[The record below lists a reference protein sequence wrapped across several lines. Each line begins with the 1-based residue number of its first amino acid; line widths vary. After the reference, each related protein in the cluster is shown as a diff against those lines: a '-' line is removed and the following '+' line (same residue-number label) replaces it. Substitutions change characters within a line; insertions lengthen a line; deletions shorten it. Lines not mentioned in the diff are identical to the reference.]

1 MLQLPKKL
9 SDWFLPRAVA
19 VDEPPMIEP
28 GLYHFQREV
37 GGQHI
42 RYHLRVDDDGPAILI
57 AAASEAL
64 LLSPA
69 GAAVAKGLLE
79 GKSSA
84 ALEASW
90 PVENPQQVVEDVRH
104 ALEDLGQWDV
114 RYPIF
119 NLVDPALYER
129 PWKISAPFQADVV
142 VGGEGVTRAIIDRLW
157 AARVPHVRF
166 LVTPRTGKETI
177 VKSVMHAE
185 DLGMIAGVRLRTAHW
200 LDNATLQSLAQA
212 GVDYIVLPWGVTQA
226 LHDRWYGAG
235 DFAAFAA
242 LVPKILRSEV
252 TPVADAA
259 LVRSTWEH
267 FPASLD
273 NVVNLGVDHIEV
285 YAIAEDADARPH
297 ELQAEGFSGLEL
309 RQLAA
314 WIEDLADQRKVQL
327 VWLPPIRCPQNRSL
341 DEIVRQAPR
350 AGGDV
355 TIRVEA
361 DGNVLP
367 PRGPRQ
373 IAGNVLEQ
381 DWESIWGHEVFRNYR
396 LQVERPTRCA
406 ECPDMTVCA
415 ACCPADAE
423 SWVTL

>member
-1 MLQLPKKL
+1 
-9 SDWFLPRAVA
+9 VA
-19 VDEPPMIEP
+19 VDEPPIIQP

-69 GAAVAKGLLE
+69 GAAAAKGLLE
-79 GKSSA
+79 GKSA
-84 ALEASW
+84 AAVAASLS
-90 PVENPQQVVEDVRH
+90 VEHPQQVVEDVRH
-104 ALEDLGQWDV
+104 ALADLGHWDV

-142 VGGEGVTRAIIDRLW
+142 VGGDGVTKSIIDRLW
-157 AARVPHVRF
+157 AARIPHVRF
-166 LVTPRTGKETI
+166 LATPRTGKETV

-185 DLGMIAGVRLRTAHW
+185 DVGMIAGVRLRTAQW
-200 LDNATLQSLAQA
+200 LDDATLQSLAQA
-212 GVDYIVLPWGVTQA
+212 GVDYLVLPWGVTRE
-226 LHDRWYGAG
+226 LHNRWYGDG
-235 DFAAFAA
+235 DFAAFTA

-259 LVRSTWEH
+259 LVRSTWEQ
-267 FPASLD
+267 FPAHLD
-273 NVVNLGVDHIEV
+273 HVVQLGIDHLEL
-285 YAIAEDADARPH
+285 YALAEDTGAGPRN
-297 ELQAEGFSGLEL
+297 QQTEGFSALEL
-309 RQLAA
+309 RQLAG
-314 WIEDLADQRKVQL
+314 WIEDLADQRKLQL
-327 VWLPPIRCPQNRSL
+327 IWLPPMRCPKNRSHG
-341 DEIVRQAPR
+341 EIVRLAPR

-361 DGNVLP
+361 DGNVIP

-373 IAGNVLEQ
+373 IVGNILEQ
-381 DWESIWGHEVFRNYR
+381 DWNSIWGHELFRSYR
-396 LQVERPTRCA
+396 LHVERPTRCA

-415 ACCPADAE
+415 AYCPADAE